1 LQSWKNPMPEAGLT
15 ARRLEALLD
24 RIPYARWLGFS
35 AVAEPD
41 RVVAHLPFREM
52 LTGNP
57 RLPAIHGG
65 VVGAF
70 LELTALLELV
80 GSPRDSA
87 FARPI
92 NFNVNY
98 LRSAGARDLWAC
110 ARVVK
115 HGKRIANV
123 EVVGWQLQEA
133 KPVASGWANFRL

>member
-1 LQSWKNPMPEAGLT
+1 MSEAGEIS
-15 ARRLEALLD
+15 RRLDGLLG
-24 RIPYARWLGFS
+24 RIPYASWLGFS
-35 AVAEPD
+35 AVAEPE
-41 RVVAHLPFREM
+41 RIVAHLPFREN

-70 LELTALLELV
+70 LELAALLELI
-80 GSPRDSA
+80 GSPRDSE

-98 LRSAGARDLWAC
+98 LRSAGPRDLWAC

-123 EVVGWQLQEA
+123 EVVGWQADEA
-133 KPVASGWANFRL
+133 KPVASGWGNFRL